1 MFKVVS
7 DVKRQKV
14 PDLVASRTQSLLFSD
29 YVQLLARLDRNK
41 ITLVL
46 VSYRIQAQREREQTT
61 YNLSYADRKSGGDK
75 CIFEKKIGHFVRE

>member
-14 PDLVASRTQSLLFSD
+14 PNLVASHTRSVFAPFW
-29 YVQLLARLDRNK
+29 YVQLPARLDRNK

-46 VSYRIQAQREREQTT
+46 VGYRIQAQIEREQTT
-61 YNLSYADRKSGGDK
+61 YNLSYTGPKSGRGGD
-75 CIFEKKIGHFVRE
+75 FKKENWPFC